1 EEARSRWRV
10 AQEQLN
16 GLLGTGRVLA
26 LHNLINE
33 SLELLSPIE
42 SGADDE

>member
-1 EEARSRWRV
+1 V

-16 GLLGTGRVLA
+16 ALLGVERVLA

-33 SLELLSPIE
+33 CLELLSPIE